1 MVSHNKSLQGGL
13 CDARSVPQTG
23 QHVEPE
29 SLGLSYR
36 FSCSKMMAVAALSG
50 TYQRQEERGDS
61 QSAERKNILRNFYFF
76 FFLMS
81 IGNFIFLA
89 ARHVGS

>member
-61 QSAERKNILRNFYFF
+61 QSAERKNILRKE
-76 FFLMS
+76 M
-81 IGNFIFLA
+81 
-89 ARHVGS
+89 

>member
-61 QSAERKNILRNFYFF
+61 QSAERNNILRNFYFF
-76 FFLMS
+76 FF
-81 IGNFIFLA
+81 F
-89 ARHVGS
+89 

>member
-1 MVSHNKSLQGGL
+1 MLGQYLKQVSVLSLN
-13 CDARSVPQTG
+13 
-23 QHVEPE
+23 
-29 SLGLSYR
+29 LGLSYR

-76 FFLMS
+76 FFFNEHGQLHFFGCKACR
-81 IGNFIFLA
+81 IL
-89 ARHVGS
+89 VP